1 MKGKKHSPDQ
11 IIRRLAGR
19 DQMLNEG
26 RTIEEVTRQFLVT
39 NTTWYRWKN
48 QYWSM
53 KANDAKQLKEL
64 YIENRKVKTIVA
76 DLTLDNAMLRE
87 ISSGKF

>member
-39 NTTWYRWKN
+39 NTTWYWWKN
-48 QYWSM
+48 QYGSM
-53 KANDAKQLKEL
+53 KENDAKQLKEL
-64 YIENRKVKTIVA
+64 
-76 DLTLDNAMLRE
+76 
-87 ISSGKF
+87 